1 MYNDNTQGKKA
12 RFTSKRF
19 DAQLAAADDAQN
31 RTFGTTSRRREIGK
45 QIETQDG
52 NPREDRRA
60 GGPAALPQKG
70 AR

>member
-12 RFTSKRF
+12 KFTGKRF
-19 DAQLAAADDAQN
+19 DQQIAQADTNQN
-31 RTFGTTSRRREIGK
+31 KTFGTTSRRREIGK

-52 NPREDRRA
+52 NPHEDRRA
-60 GGPAALPQKG
+60 GRPSPLPKGG